1 MKKKFFK
8 IENIIFIFL
17 ILYSPLIL
25 KYFNSIG
32 LMDDYQFKYGSEFF
46 KYDLNYFVFQFN
58 RGGYQILFPFQI
70 WLQGLSFKLLPDNYY
85 YLLNLVIIIGILR
98 YGAFVVNKYI
108 KINHIIFYF
117 IFFSYPY
124 FFDYI
129 VHPSIQEKYIFLV
142 FFMLLHLLK
151 SKTNNI
157 SLFLITVLS
166 TIIPFIK
173 LQATPLWVVLL
184 LLAIKNNFE
193 RKYIYSLIPYS
204 ISNIFILFTLFTNSG
219 YFSNKVTEDFDF
231 IIYLK
236 NLTSEI
242 NLIIFLLSTIAL
254 IFYLKFNKN
263 SFGISIVIY
272 QILLTA
278 LMTTTTA
285 GGNYLSGIYA
295 FTLSIIFGSLAKVGI
310 FKSVENLFSKLVLL
324 ILIISNILF
333 FIPRAERWYDLGS
346 VIDGLRVEH
355 FNKEIIYTC
364 KEGVITLN
372 KMQKN
377 KIIYLDS
384 AESLKNRKID
394 FISDSYSCNNLE
406 KILNLQ
412 CNKLND
418 NKYALSKYNKV
429 AIRSYEC

>member
-1 MKKKFFK
+1 MKKKYFK
-8 IENIIFIFL
+8 IENIIFLFL
-17 ILYSPLIL
+17 ILYSPFIF

-46 KYDLNYFVFQFN
+46 KYDFNYLLFQFN
-58 RGGYQILFPFQI
+58 RGGYQILFPLQI
-70 WLQGLSFKLLPDNYY
+70 WIQGLPFKFLPDNYY
-85 YLLNLVIIIGILR
+85 YLLNLIILIGILR
-98 YGAFVVNKYI
+98 YGAFVVNKFI
-108 KINHIIFYF
+108 KINHVIFYF

-129 VHPSIQEKYIFLV
+129 VHPSIQEKYIFLL

-151 SKTNNI
+151 SKTNNTTR
-157 SLFLITVLS
+157 FLIIVLS

-173 LQATPLWVVLL
+173 LQATPLWIVLL
-184 LLAIKNNFE
+184 FLAIKNNFE
-193 RKYIYSLIPYS
+193 KKYIYSLVSYS

-231 IIYLK
+231 MIYLK
-236 NLTSEI
+236 NLTSAI

-272 QILLTA
+272 QILLTV
-278 LMTTTTA
+278 LMATTTA

-295 FTLSIIFGSLAKVGI
+295 FTLSIIFGSLSKLEI
-310 FKSVENLFSKLVLL
+310 FKSIEHLFSKLILF
-324 ILIISNILF
+324 ILIVSNILF

-346 VIDGLRVEH
+346 VIDGLKVEN
-355 FNKEIIYTC
+355 FNTEIIYTC
-364 KEGVITLN
+364 KEGVLTLN
-372 KMQKN
+372 KVQKN

-384 AESLKNRKID
+384 AESLKNRSID

-406 KILNLQ
+406 NILNSQ
-412 CNKLND
+412 CNNSDD